1 MYIWISR
8 TRRVLIQVLGNRLPL
23 NCMRTCA
30 SFTRVLLSNRAI
42 SGITAGERWDHIQLT
57 NTEYDWSYYDDVF
70 AAARATRKS
79 VQVNITPGFDTP
91 QFVFAQIP
99 LCDAL
104 FTPGATV
111 PANCGAVTFNN
122 FPEEQ
127 RADGNV
133 LPLPWN
139 SVYQTAWQTF
149 LTALNAR
156 YASDPA
162 FVAIAVAGPVGGSP
176 EMILPTSAN
185 TPVQPNGYAA
195 DAMWAALIQNS
206 FPSNNSYQNTD
217 QIFIDTWEQTI
228 DMYEKVFAGITLF
241 LVPDA
246 ETDLPEFSQNVTPH
260 ADNTLFAVDCVH
272 SPVYIMSC
280 EAKTEIL
287 SYFVTLNGANRK
299 ATQVGGM
306 TAGSPPTP
314 GHIGVPGL
322 KVLTSL
328 SPAPSPPFTGGADF
342 DFPVTDTTLLQQQ
355 GCPNYPTSCPGLTPE
370 QAAYNTM
377 AVFFYGTPS
386 AAYFGSPVGSSHLQT
401 LALDMADI
409 VYAQQNP
416 CPPVSTTTLGKT
428 SLQDLL
434 NRASRD
440 LLFTTATLRDPLPAA
455 TCQ

>member
-1 MYIWISR
+1 
-8 TRRVLIQVLGNRLPL
+8 L
-23 NCMRTCA
+23 
-30 SFTRVLLSNRAI
+30 
-42 SGITAGERWDHIQLT
+42 
-57 NTEYDWSYYDDVF
+57 DDVF
-70 AAARATRKS
+70 TEARATRKS

-91 QFVFAQIP
+91 QWVLAQIP
-99 LCDAL
+99 SCDGL
-104 FTPGATV
+104 FTTAATAA
-111 PANCGAVTFNN
+111 ANCGAVTFTG
-122 FPEEQ
+122 FPEQQ
-127 RADGNV
+127 RADSNV

-149 LTALNAR
+149 LTTLNAR

-162 FVAIAVAGPVGGSP
+162 FVAISIAGPVGGSP

-185 TPVQPNGYAA
+185 TPVQPNGYAV

-206 FPSNNSYQNTD
+206 FPTNGGYQNTD
-217 QIFIDTWEQTI
+217 QAFIDSWDQTI
-228 DMYEKVFAGITLF
+228 DMYEKTFAGVTLF

-246 ETDLPEFSQNVTPH
+246 ENDLPEFSQNVTPH
-260 ADNTLFAVDCVH
+260 ADNTLFAVDCSQ
-272 SPVYIMSC
+272 SPKYIMSC

-287 SYFVTLNGANRK
+287 SYFVTVTGANRK

-306 TAGSPPTP
+306 TAGSPATP
-314 GHIGVPGL
+314 GSLGVPGV

-328 SPAPSPPFTGGADF
+328 TPAPSPPFSGGADF
-342 DFPVTDTTLLQQQ
+342 DFAVSSASLIQQQ
-355 GCPNYPTSCPGLTPE
+355 GCPNYPTACPGLTPE

-386 AAYFGSPVGSSHLQT
+386 AAYFGAPVGPGRLQT
-401 LALDMADI
+401 LALDYTDI
-409 VYAQQNP
+409 QYAQQNP
-416 CPPVSTTTLGKT
+416 CPPVTTTPLGKT

-440 LLFTTATLRDPLPAA
+440 LLFTTATLRDPLPPP